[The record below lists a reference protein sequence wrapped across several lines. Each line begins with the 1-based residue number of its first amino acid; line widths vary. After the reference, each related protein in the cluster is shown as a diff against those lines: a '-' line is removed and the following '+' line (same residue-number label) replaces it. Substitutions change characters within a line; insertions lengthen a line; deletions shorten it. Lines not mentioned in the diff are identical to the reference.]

1 MLAKHSHVTVLHEI
15 IKDHILERNPMNVT
29 SVVKPLHDTVSF
41 KHIKEYILKKNPDN
55 AVNVIKALLL

>member
-1 MLAKHSHVTVLHEI
+1 
-15 IKDHILERNPMNVT
+15 
-29 SVVKPLHDTVSF
+29 VVKPLHDTVSF